1 MPLYDITL
9 NFQQALNDMKTP
21 NWSCLFLPCWREC
34 PAERAMVCPGDM
46 RRAVRCGEGEVV
58 EEYHAQCA
66 TYMWLMDR
74 VENQCQRS
82 LEWLIPVSIAGK
94 LPKDTGKERK
104 PQECSSPET
113 SHRLQLWHFERSW
126 REGSAVVE
134 KQHLTVV
141 WVVYLVDKNW
151 FGKRVH
157 LVWLSLLNQAAAI
170 YFVITLHP
178 YPLYMVKR
186 NCPAYINVKQFF
198 T

>member
-1 MPLYDITL
+1 MFVLAMLAGMSSGKGDGVPGCH
-9 NFQQALNDMKTP
+9 A
-21 NWSCLFLPCWREC
+21 PC
-34 PAERAMVCPGDM
+34 
-46 RRAVRCGEGEVV
+46 RAVRRRRSCGGISCTVCHVYVVDGQSGEPMPTQFGVGWF
-58 EEYHAQCA
+58 QFP
-66 TYMWLMDR
+66 LL
-74 VENQCQRS
+74 ENFQKT
-82 LEWLIPVSIAGK
+82 L
-94 LPKDTGKERK
+94 ERK
-104 PQECSSPET
+104 KASRMLITRNFQ
-113 SHRLQLWHFERSW
+113 RLQLWHFGRSW

-134 KQHLTVV
+134 KQHFTVV

-186 NCPAYINVKQFF
+186 NCPAYINVEQFF

>member
-1 MPLYDITL
+1 MFVLAMLAGMSSGKGDGVPGWH
-9 NFQQALNDMKTP
+9 A
-21 NWSCLFLPCWREC
+21 PC
-34 PAERAMVCPGDM
+34 
-46 RRAVRCGEGEVV
+46 RAVRRRRSCGGIS
-58 EEYHAQCA
+58 CTCGA

-74 VENQCQRS
+74 VENQCQRI
-82 LEWLIPVSIAGK
+82 LELADSSFHCWKTSK
-94 LPKDTGKERK
+94 RHWQERK

-113 SHRLQLWHFERSW
+113 SHRLQLWHFGRSW

-186 NCPAYINVKQFF
+186 NCPAYINVEQFF